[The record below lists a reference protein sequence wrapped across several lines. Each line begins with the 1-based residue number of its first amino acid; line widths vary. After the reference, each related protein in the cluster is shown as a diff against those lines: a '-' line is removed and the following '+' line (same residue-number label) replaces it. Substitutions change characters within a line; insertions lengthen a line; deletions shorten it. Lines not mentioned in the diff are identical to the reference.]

1 MPGYGK
7 RPRNSVFI
15 YISLYQLHTANRGR
29 WYSLGPDLSIR
40 GGTRYFYPPK

>member
-1 MPGYGK
+1 MLKKLMSGFTPLEATSEMPGYGK

-29 WYSLGPDLSIR
+29 
-40 GGTRYFYPPK
+40 